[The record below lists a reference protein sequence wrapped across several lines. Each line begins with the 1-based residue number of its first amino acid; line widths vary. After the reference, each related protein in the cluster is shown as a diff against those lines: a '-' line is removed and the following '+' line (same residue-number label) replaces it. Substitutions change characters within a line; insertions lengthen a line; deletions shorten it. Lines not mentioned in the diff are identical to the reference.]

1 MSNVVSNPTASAA
14 MRRQTRLF
22 MVGAFAVAAIAFI
35 VIAAG
40 GINKNLV
47 YYWTP
52 TDLHAAGDKA
62 YGASIRLGG
71 MVAPG
76 SIKNRSGVSG
86 LEFDV
91 HDATGVV
98 HVKSNG
104 VPPQMF
110 RENIGVV
117 VEGTMTR
124 SGYFQCNRLM
134 VSHNN
139 QYRAPKAGHTMNKAE
154 LQKLMQSTDGLS
166 DSSK

>member
-1 MSNVVSNPTASAA
+1 MSTVMNHPSASDA
-14 MRRQTRLF
+14 MRRRSRLF
-22 MVGAFAVAAIAFI
+22 MAGAFVVAAIAFL

-52 TDLHAAGDKA
+52 TDLAASGDKA
-62 YGASIRLGG
+62 YGATIRLGG
-71 MVAPG
+71 MVAKG
-76 SIKNRSGVSG
+76 SIRNKSGVSG

-91 HDATGVV
+91 KDATSLV
-98 HVKSNG
+98 HVKSDG

-117 VEGTMTR
+117 VEGTMVR
-124 SGYFQCNRLM
+124 GGYFKCNRLM

-139 QYRAPKAGHTMNKAE
+139 EYRAPKNGHPVDKKQMEKYIKDA
-154 LQKLMQSTDGLS
+154 Q
-166 DSSK
+166 

>member
-1 MSNVVSNPTASAA
+1 MSNVAAAQTASAA
-14 MRRQTRLF
+14 MRKQTRLF
-22 MVGAFAVAAIAFI
+22 MLGAFAVAAIAFI

-76 SIKNRSGVSG
+76 SVQNKSGVSG
-86 LEFDV
+86 VEFDV
-91 HDATGVV
+91 KDAGGIV
-98 HVKSNG
+98 HVKSKG

-117 VEGTMTR
+117 
-124 SGYFQCNRLM
+124 
-134 VSHNN
+134 
-139 QYRAPKAGHTMNKAE
+139 
-154 LQKLMQSTDGLS
+154 
-166 DSSK
+166 